1 MYLANIGLCRSL
13 SFRRIFRGMVMAL
26 CTSIKIFGLGP
37 ELLDRVKQSFISLFE
52 IYQPSYPSLFSSLR
66 RCSAQFCANE

>member
-1 MYLANIGLCRSL
+1 
-13 SFRRIFRGMVMAL
+13 MAL